1 MGSASSAPIREV
13 STFPTPPRGACRVN
27 RKKKGRTTLKVAF
40 HFVGECQEVGGN
52 QAAFD
57 TYLNT
62 EVRMAEDPAARQL
75 QKEIGDL
82 QSKTKDPLV
91 FAESDRPEA

>member
-1 MGSASSAPIREV
+1 
-13 STFPTPPRGACRVN
+13 
-27 RKKKGRTTLKVAF
+27 
-40 HFVGECQEVGGN
+40 
-52 QAAFD
+52 
-57 TYLNT
+57 
-62 EVRMAEDPAARQL
+62 MAEDPAARLL